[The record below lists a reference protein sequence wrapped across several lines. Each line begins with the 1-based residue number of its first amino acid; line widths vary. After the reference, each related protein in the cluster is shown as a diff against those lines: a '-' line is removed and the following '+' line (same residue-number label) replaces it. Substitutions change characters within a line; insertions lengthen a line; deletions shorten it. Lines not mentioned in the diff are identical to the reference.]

1 MPDFSKEVAMD
12 FSLTEEQTM
21 LKDTIRRFVE
31 TEIPREVAVEI
42 DEKDEFP
49 HELLQKLCDL
59 GFMGIN
65 VPEEYGG
72 QGGNIIDEMIFFE
85 EISKRLPVLAWAA
98 GNIILYGN
106 TIIGVNGNEEQR
118 KKYLPRLAKGELKF
132 AYALTEPNAGSDAAS
147 IQTKAVLKDGY
158 YVLNGSK
165 MFITGAGVSDMIVT
179 NARTAES
186 RLKGITDFL
195 VDATSEGFSTR
206 PIKDLGYRGSNTCE
220 VYYDDVKVPLEN
232 ILGGPENLNKGWTQ
246 MMRLLNSERLLLSAC
261 ALGIGQGAFE
271 YALNYAKER
280 EQFGQPIGKFQ
291 AIQHKL
297 VDMATELEAARC
309 LAYYAAWKETQH
321 MECVKETSMS
331 KYFCTEVA
339 KKVAL
344 EGVQILGGYGYA
356 MEYDAQRYVRDV
368 LVLPIG
374 GGTTQIQ
381 KNIVGAQLGL

>member
-1 MPDFSKEVAMD
+1 MD
-12 FSLTEEQTM
+12 FNFTEEQKM
-21 LKDTIRRFVE
+21 LRDTICRFVE

-65 VPEEYGG
+65 VQEEYGG

-85 EISKRLPVLAWAA
+85 EISKKLPVLAWAA

-106 TIIGVNGNEEQR
+106 TIIGVNGNEEQ
-118 KKYLPRLAKGELKF
+118 KKAYLPRLAKGELKF

-147 IQTKAVLKDGY
+147 IQTKAVFKDGY
-158 YVLNGSK
+158 YVINGTK
-165 MFITGAGVSDMIVT
+165 MFTSGAGVADITVT

-186 RLKGITDFL
+186 KFKGITDFL
-195 VDATSEGFSTR
+195 VETKSEGFSAR

-220 VYYDDVKVPLEN
+220 VYYDEVKVPPEN

-280 EQFGQPIGKFQ
+280 EQFGKPIGRFQ
-291 AIQHKL
+291 VIQHML
-297 VDMATELEAARC
+297 VEMATELEAARQ
-309 LAYYAAWKETQH
+309 LAYYAAWRDIQG
-321 MECVKETSMS
+321 MEAVKETSMS
-331 KYFCTEVA
+331 KYYCAEVA
-339 KKVAL
+339 KKVCL
-344 EGVQILGGYGYA
+344 QGVQILGGYGYA
-356 MEYDAQRYVRDV
+356 MEYDAQRYLRDV

-381 KNIVGAQLGL
+381 KNIIGAQLGL

>member
-1 MPDFSKEVAMD
+1 MD

-21 LKDTIRRFVE
+21 LKDTIRRFME

-98 GNIILYGN
+98 GNIILYGSA
-106 TIIGVNGNEEQR
+106 IIGVNGSEEQR
-118 KKYLPRLAKGELKF
+118 RKYLPRLAKGELIF

-147 IQTKAVLKDGY
+147 IQTKAVLKDGH
-158 YVLNGSK
+158 YVLNGTK
-165 MFITGAGVSDMIVT
+165 MFITGAGVADITVT

-186 RLKGITDFL
+186 RFGGITDFL
-195 VDATSEGFSTR
+195 VDTKSEGYAAR

-220 VYYDDVKVPLEN
+220 VNYDEVKVPVEN
-232 ILGGPENLNKGWTQ
+232 ILGGPEKLNNGWSQ

-271 YALNYAKER
+271 YALSYSKER
-280 EQFGQPIGKFQ
+280 EQFGKPIGRFQ
-291 AIQHKL
+291 AIQHML
-297 VDMATELEAARC
+297 VEMATELEAARQ
-309 LAYYAAWKETQH
+309 LAYYAAWRDIQG
-321 MECVKETSMS
+321 MEAVKETSMS
-331 KYFCTEVA
+331 KYYCTEVA
-339 KKVAL
+339 KKVCL
-344 EGVQILGGYGYA
+344 QGVQILGGYGYA
-356 MEYDAQRYVRDV
+356 MEYDAQRYLRDV
-368 LVLPIG
+368 IVLPIG

-381 KNIVGAQLGL
+381 KNIIGAQLGL

>member
-1 MPDFSKEVAMD
+1 MD
-12 FSLTEEQTM
+12 FTLTEEQTM

-59 GFMGIN
+59 GFMGVN

-72 QGGNIIDEMIFFE
+72 QGGTIVDMMILTE
-85 EISKRLPVLAWAA
+85 ETSKKLPVLAWAI

-106 TIIGVNGNEEQR
+106 AIIGVNGNEEQK

-147 IQTKAVLKDGY
+147 IQTKAVLKDEY
-158 YVLNGSK
+158 YVLNGTK
-165 MFITGAGVSDMIVT
+165 MFITGAGVADITVT

-186 RLKGITDFL
+186 RLGGITDFL
-195 VDATSEGFSTR
+195 VDTKSEGYTAR

-220 VYYDDVKVPLEN
+220 VHYDDVKVPLEN
-232 ILGGPENLNKGWTQ
+232 ILGGPEKLNKGWSQ
-246 MMRLLNSERLLLSAC
+246 MMRLLNTERLLLSAC

-291 AIQHKL
+291 VIQHKL

>member
-1 MPDFSKEVAMD
+1 MD

-21 LKDTIRRFVE
+21 LKDTIRRFME

-98 GNIILYGN
+98 GNIILYGSA
-106 TIIGVNGNEEQR
+106 IIGVNGSEEQR
-118 KKYLPRLAKGELKF
+118 RKYLPRLAKGELIF

-147 IQTKAVLKDGY
+147 IQTKAVLKDGH
-158 YVLNGSK
+158 YVLNGTK
-165 MFITGAGVSDMIVT
+165 MFITGAGVADITVT

-186 RLKGITDFL
+186 RFGGITDFL
-195 VDATSEGFSTR
+195 VDTKSEGYAAR

-220 VYYDDVKVPLEN
+220 VNYDEVKVPVEN
-232 ILGGPENLNKGWTQ
+232 ILGGPEKLNNGWSQ

-271 YALNYAKER
+271 YALNYSKER
-280 EQFGQPIGKFQ
+280 EQFGKPIGRFQ
-291 AIQHKL
+291 AIQHML
-297 VDMATELEAARC
+297 VEMATELEAARQ
-309 LAYYAAWKETQH
+309 LAYYAAWRDIQG
-321 MECVKETSMS
+321 MEAVKETSMS
-331 KYFCTEVA
+331 KYYCTEVA
-339 KKVAL
+339 KKVCL
-344 EGVQILGGYGYA
+344 QGVQILGGYGYA
-356 MEYDAQRYVRDV
+356 MEYDAQRYLRDV
-368 LVLPIG
+368 IVLPIG

-381 KNIVGAQLGL
+381 KNIIGAQLGL

>member
-1 MPDFSKEVAMD
+1 MD

-21 LKDTIRRFVE
+21 LKDTIRRFME

-98 GNIILYGN
+98 GNIILYGSA
-106 TIIGVNGNEEQR
+106 IIGVNGSEEQR
-118 KKYLPRLAKGELKF
+118 RKYLPRLAKGELIF

-147 IQTKAVLKDGY
+147 IQTKAVLKDGH
-158 YVLNGSK
+158 YVLNGTK
-165 MFITGAGVSDMIVT
+165 MFITGAGVADITVT

-186 RLKGITDFL
+186 RFGGITDFL
-195 VDATSEGFSTR
+195 VDTKSEGYAAR

-220 VYYDDVKVPLEN
+220 VNYDDVKVPVEN
-232 ILGGPENLNKGWTQ
+232 ILGGPEKLNNGWSQ

-271 YALNYAKER
+271 YALSYSKER
-280 EQFGQPIGKFQ
+280 EQFGKPIGRFQ
-291 AIQHKL
+291 AIQHML
-297 VDMATELEAARC
+297 VEMATELEAARQ
-309 LAYYAAWKETQH
+309 LAYYAAWRDIQG
-321 MECVKETSMS
+321 MEAVKETSMS
-331 KYFCTEVA
+331 KYYCTEVA
-339 KKVAL
+339 KKVCL
-344 EGVQILGGYGYA
+344 QGVQILGGYGYA
-356 MEYDAQRYVRDV
+356 MEYDAQRYLRDV
-368 LVLPIG
+368 IVLPIG

-381 KNIVGAQLGL
+381 KNIIGAQLGL

>member
-1 MPDFSKEVAMD
+1 MD

-21 LKDTIRRFVE
+21 LKDTIRRFME

-98 GNIILYGN
+98 GNIILYGSA
-106 TIIGVNGNEEQR
+106 IIGVNGSEEQR
-118 KKYLPRLAKGELKF
+118 RKYLPRLAKGELIF

-147 IQTKAVLKDGY
+147 IQTKAVLKDGH
-158 YVLNGSK
+158 YVLNGTK
-165 MFITGAGVSDMIVT
+165 MFITGAGVADITVT

-186 RLKGITDFL
+186 RFGGITDFL
-195 VDATSEGFSTR
+195 VDTKSEGYAAR

-220 VYYDDVKVPLEN
+220 VNYDDVKVPVEN
-232 ILGGPENLNKGWTQ
+232 ILGGPEKLNNGWSQ

-271 YALNYAKER
+271 YALNYSKER
-280 EQFGQPIGKFQ
+280 EQFGKPIGRFQ
-291 AIQHKL
+291 AIQHML
-297 VDMATELEAARC
+297 VEMATELEAARQ
-309 LAYYAAWKETQH
+309 LAYYAAWRDIQG
-321 MECVKETSMS
+321 MEAVKETSMS
-331 KYFCTEVA
+331 KYYCTEVA
-339 KKVAL
+339 KKVCL
-344 EGVQILGGYGYA
+344 QGVQILGGYGYA
-356 MEYDAQRYVRDV
+356 MEYDAQRYLRDV
-368 LVLPIG
+368 IVLPIG

-381 KNIVGAQLGL
+381 KNIIGAQLGL

>member
-1 MPDFSKEVAMD
+1 MD
-12 FSLTEEQTM
+12 FNFTEEQKM
-21 LKDTIRRFVE
+21 LRDTICRFVE

-65 VPEEYGG
+65 VQEEYGG

-85 EISKRLPVLAWAA
+85 EISKKLPVLAWAA

-106 TIIGVNGNEEQR
+106 TIIGVNGNEEQ
-118 KKYLPRLAKGELKF
+118 KKAYLPRLAKGELKF

-147 IQTKAVLKDGY
+147 IQTKAVFKDGY
-158 YVLNGSK
+158 YVINGTK
-165 MFITGAGVSDMIVT
+165 MFTSGAGVADITVT

-186 RLKGITDFL
+186 KFKGITDFL
-195 VDATSEGFSTR
+195 VETKSEGFSAR

-220 VYYDDVKVPLEN
+220 VYYDEVKVPPEN

-271 YALNYAKER
+271 YALNYSKER
-280 EQFGQPIGKFQ
+280 EQFGKPIGRFQ
-291 AIQHKL
+291 VIQHML
-297 VDMATELEAARC
+297 VEMATELEAARQ
-309 LAYYAAWKETQH
+309 LAYYAAWRDTQG
-321 MECVKETSMS
+321 MEAIKETSMS
-331 KYFCTEVA
+331 KYYCAEVA
-339 KKVAL
+339 KKVCL
-344 EGVQILGGYGYA
+344 QGVQILGGYGYA
-356 MEYDAQRYVRDV
+356 MEYDAQRYLRDV

-381 KNIVGAQLGL
+381 KNIIGAQLGL

>member
-1 MPDFSKEVAMD
+1 
-12 FSLTEEQTM
+12 
-21 LKDTIRRFVE
+21 
-31 TEIPREVAVEI
+31 
-42 DEKDEFP
+42 
-49 HELLQKLCDL
+49 
-59 GFMGIN
+59 MGIN

-72 QGGNIIDEMIFFE
+72 QGGNIVDMMILTE
-85 EISKRLPVLAWAA
+85 ETSKKLPVLAWAI

-106 TIIGVNGNEEQR
+106 AIIGVNGNEEQK
-118 KKYLPRLAKGELKF
+118 KKYLPRLVKGELKF

-158 YVLNGSK
+158 YVLNGTK
-165 MFITGAGVSDMIVT
+165 MFITGAGVADITVT

-186 RLKGITDFL
+186 RLGGITDFL
-195 VDATSEGFSTR
+195 VDTKSEGYTAR

-220 VYYDDVKVPLEN
+220 VHYDDVKVPLEN
-232 ILGGPENLNKGWTQ
+232 ILGGPEKLNKGWSQ
-246 MMRLLNSERLLLSAC
+246 MMRLLNTERLLLSAC

-271 YALNYAKER
+271 YALKYAKER

-291 AIQHKL
+291 VIQHKL